1 MRFIKIITVVFFFAA
16 ILACASPKEK
26 AYKSQEAV
34 NRERLELAVNR
45 ERLEL
50 IDQYKSCMKKAG
62 QDKEKQAGCEQY
74 LKAADALK

>member
-1 MRFIKIITVVFFFAA
+1 MKFTKIFLVVFFAVV
-16 ILACASPKEK
+16 ILACASAKDK

-34 NRERLELAVNR
+34 NK

-50 IDQYKSCMKKAG
+50 IDKYKSCMKKA
-62 QDKEKQAGCEQY
+62 DKNTEKEAECEQY

>member
-1 MRFIKIITVVFFFAA
+1 MRFVKIFSIIFFSVAM
-16 ILACASPKEK
+16 LACASPKDK
-26 AYKSQEAV
+26 AYKSQE
-34 NRERLELAVNR
+34 AVNR

-50 IDQYKSCMKKAG
+50 IDQYKSCMEKAG

>member
-1 MRFIKIITVVFFFAA
+1 MRFVKIFSVVFFAVA
-16 ILACASPKEK
+16 MLACASPKDK
-26 AYKSQEAV
+26 AYKSQE
-34 NRERLELAVNR
+34 AVNR

-50 IDQYKSCMKKAG
+50 IDQYKSCMEKAG

>member
-26 AYKSQEAV
+26 ANKSQE
-34 NRERLELAVNR
+34 AVNR

-74 LKAADALK
+74 LKAAEALK